1 MHSGKSKSVFV
12 GHDFTNRGGRVTKFR
27 KAISLALKNSGFNPI
42 YAGTSRLH
50 QTLLKD
56 ITQKIAK
63 CELCIFDLTGYKKR
77 KPDKNLNVI
86 LELGIS
92 IGSRKQAFIA
102 YKEGSIDFTK
112 ELSDLLGEY
121 RNTYKTYEEL
131 KRNLKLFIKSLEKNY
146 GKTA

>member
-1 MHSGKSKSVFV
+1 MHSDKRRTVFV

-27 KAISLALKNSGFNPI
+27 KIISLALKNSGFSPI

-63 CELCIFDLTGYKKR
+63 CEFCIFDLTGYKKR

-92 IGSRKQAFIA
+92 IGLRKQPFIA

-121 RNTYKTYEEL
+121 RNHYKTYEQL
-131 KRNLKLFIKSLEKNY
+131 KLDIKLFIRSLGEKS
-146 GKTA
+146 